1 MPPARGLL
9 HQLTTDRRVR
19 ADLADT
25 SLPAQLICPTA
36 FRRAAGLWLKT
47 KPASGHA
54 VRKIRTVV
62 ASNIT
67 LSEKSSGN
75 DKYGTGSL
83 VTREGAAALER
94 GRRRLYKLVRA
105 HGPGKRPAGK
115 RPPFGSDAV
124 SQELDPGALRRTR
137 SHLLAGRDAGS
148 APDRPHRAHGNA
160 LRGAG
165 KGIAG
170 AGRSAAPRTVR
181 WPSRA
186 GAARNRDRAGVREPR
201 RPRRLAARS

>member
-1 MPPARGLL
+1 MIALWTPPARGPL
-9 HQLTTDRRVR
+9 HRLQTDRRVR
-19 ADLADT
+19 ADLADA
-25 SLPAQLICPTA
+25 SLPAQLICLTA

-47 KPASGHA
+47 KPARGHA
-54 VRKIRTVV
+54 ARQTRAAL

-124 SQELDPGALRRTR
+124 SQELDPGALRRAR
-137 SHLLAGRDAGS
+137 SHLLAGRDARS
-148 APDRPHRAHGNA
+148 APDRPHRSHGNA
-160 LRGAG
+160 MRGAG

-170 AGRSAAPRTVR
+170 AGRSAAQRTAR
-181 WPSRA
+181 WSSRA
-186 GAARNRDRAGVREPR
+186 GAARDRDRAGVGEP
-201 RPRRLAARS
+201 

>member
-1 MPPARGLL
+1 MPPARGLQR
-9 HQLTTDRRVR
+9 QLRTDRRVR
-19 ADLADT
+19 TDLADP
-25 SLPAQLICPTA
+25 SLPGQLTCLTA

-47 KPASGHA
+47 KTARGHA
-54 VRKIRTVV
+54 ARQTRTAL

-94 GRRRLYKLVRA
+94 GRRRLHKLVRA
-105 HGPGKRPAGK
+105 HGPGKRPAAK

-124 SQELDPGALRRTR
+124 SQEMDPGALPPTG
-137 SHLLAGRDAGS
+137 SNLLAVRIAAS
-148 APDRPHRAHGNA
+148 VPDRPHPAHGNA
-160 LRGAG
+160 MRCAG

-170 AGRSAAPRTVR
+170 
-181 WPSRA
+181 
-186 GAARNRDRAGVREPR
+186 
-201 RPRRLAARS
+201 

>member
-1 MPPARGLL
+1 MPPARGVQR
-9 HQLTTDRRVR
+9 HRRTDRRVR
-19 ADLADT
+19 TELTDP
-25 SLPAQLICPTA
+25 SLPGQLICLTA

-47 KPASGHA
+47 KTARGHA
-54 VRKIRTVV
+54 ARQARTAL

-94 GRRRLYKLVRA
+94 GRRRLHKLVRA
-105 HGPGKRPAGK
+105 HGPGKRPAAK

-160 LRGAG
+160 MRGAG

-170 AGRSAAPRTVR
+170 AGRSAAYRTAR

-186 GAARNRDRAGVREPR
+186 GAARNRGRAGVRKP
-201 RPRRLAARS
+201 